1 VRTIRARLHVG
12 QARAQRLRAYLATLA
27 CSQQVG
33 LSSNT
38 RLTSQA
44 PSRAPDRTARQTD
57 TAKYP
62 PIWTPGLVASVTAV
76 QRQNAL
82 ICAAVFMANMLAGFR
97 LCRMAGVA
105 VR

>member
-1 VRTIRARLHVG
+1 MIGTPHTSEKLRYGGTPIRRSRTTTQSALVTLRRRSSSAIGAR
-12 QARAQRLRAYLATLA
+12 
-27 CSQQVG
+27 
-33 LSSNT
+33 
-38 RLTSQA
+38 
-44 PSRAPDRTARQTD
+44 D
-57 TAKYP
+57 P

-97 LCRMAGVA
+97 LRRMAGVA